1 MLCKCHFLSCKAKGC
16 VWVFLVKAQPVAC
29 SVVRLFT
36 QLLEASINHMYC
48 AWYRGNLLYAKLMMG
63 WPSRSSARSRGEV
76 HSLRG
81 KLCVCPPGKFMPFT
95 SRTSIHAQCEVVS
108 EMNLL
113 VSVHSLMGNSSCH
126 KISTDNLS

>member
-1 MLCKCHFLSCKAKGC
+1 MAAFELEVFILAKA
-16 VWVFLVKAQPVAC
+16 LPVVC
-29 SVVRLFT
+29 SAVRLLT
-36 QLLEASINHMYC
+36 QLLKASINHMDC
-48 AWYRGNLLYAKLMMG
+48 AWYKRNLLYAKLMLG
-63 WPSRSSARSRGEV
+63 WPSRSSAHSKGEV

-81 KLCVCPPGKFMPFT
+81 KLCVCPPGKFMSFT

>member
-1 MLCKCHFLSCKAKGC
+1 MLGFEVFILAKTE
-16 VWVFLVKAQPVAC
+16 PVVC
-29 SVVRLFT
+29 SAVRIFV
-36 QLLEASINHMYC
+36 QLLEARINHMDRAQYG
-48 AWYRGNLLYAKLMMG
+48 RDLLYAKLMLG
-63 WPSRSSARSRGEV
+63 WPSRGSARSKGEV

-81 KLCVCPPGKFMPFT
+81 KLCVCPPGKFMCFT